1 MEHKKNKVGM
11 AAPGKGPSGV
21 AACPESPPVLL
32 GFRDHSDEGCGIF
45 HGVEVLGILIFLT
58 VLSFGS
64 QEAS

>member
-1 MEHKKNKVGM
+1 MKRTRWVWLPQERVFLGRL
-11 AAPGKGPSGV
+11 P
-21 AACPESPPVLL
+21 CPESPPVFL

>member
-1 MEHKKNKVGM
+1 MERKKNKVGM
-11 AAPGKGPSGV
+11 VLLGRLPS
-21 AACPESPPVLL
+21 PESPPVLL

-45 HGVEVLGILIFLT
+45 HGVKVLGILIFLT